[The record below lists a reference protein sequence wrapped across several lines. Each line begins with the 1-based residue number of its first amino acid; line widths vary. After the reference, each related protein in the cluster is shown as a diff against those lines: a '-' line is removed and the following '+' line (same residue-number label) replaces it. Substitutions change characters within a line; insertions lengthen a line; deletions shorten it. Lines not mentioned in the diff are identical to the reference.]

1 MGPKQRWIRTK
12 DKIELINYRY
22 GRERETTNEETLSRK
37 PASTLIRDSS
47 YPVLAIGRERSPV
60 NLSALIRQN
69 ASKLRFDPDGDTR
82 ENLLC
87 VPTIRGHHTRV

>member
-1 MGPKQRWIRTK
+1 MWQ
-12 DKIELINYRY
+12 
-22 GRERETTNEETLSRK
+22 RERERDNEETLSGSRK